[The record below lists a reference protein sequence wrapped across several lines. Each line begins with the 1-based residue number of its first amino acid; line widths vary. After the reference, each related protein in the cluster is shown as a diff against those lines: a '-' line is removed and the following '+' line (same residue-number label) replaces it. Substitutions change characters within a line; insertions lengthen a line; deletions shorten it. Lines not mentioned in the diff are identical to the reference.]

1 MVSWFSNGTGHIAA
15 TATASA
21 TTALVVQK
29 RTLR

>member
-15 TATASA
+15 AA